1 MTDHFAHDAGP
12 YVLGALSPEDRRAFE
27 EHVEQCPRCRAEV
40 QEFAGLPGLLSRLP
54 ASEVPTVLEGVAEPP
69 GPVSVLPL
77 LLRRAGLERRTRRR
91 RGALVGVAAAL
102 AVAAGSVAVTTAVDR
117 PTAVRPQ
124 ARAQAFARAEPGI
137 PASAEATL
145 TAVPAGTRIAMT
157 CRYQGTIEGKEREY
171 VLLMVPKDGAALRL
185 AAWPVLSEADY
196 EMVVVAPL
204 PKDRIARL
212 EVTNATGKSLLTLRP

>member
-1 MTDHFAHDAGP
+1 MTDHFVHDAGP

-27 EHVEQCPRCRAEV
+27 EHLEQCPQCRAEV
-40 QEFAGLPGLLSRLP
+40 QEFAGLPGLMSRLP
-54 ASEVPTVLEGVAEPP
+54 ATEVPTVLEGVAEPP
-69 GPVSVLPL
+69 GPVSVLPV
-77 LLRRAGLERRTRRR
+77 LLRRAGVERRTRRR
-91 RGALVGVAAAL
+91 RVALVGVAAAL
-102 AVAAGSVAVTTAVDR
+102 AVAAGSVAVTEAVDR
-117 PTAVRPQ
+117 PAAVAQPQ
-124 ARAQAFARAEPGI
+124 AQAFARAEPDI

-157 CRYQGTIEGKEREY
+157 CRYEGTIDDKDREY
-171 VLLMVPKDGAALRL
+171 VLLMVPKDGAPQRL
-185 AAWPVLSEADY
+185 GAWPVLSEADY